1 MAIPFVGKLL
11 EVVVG
16 KGADIVSKLVKDKDL
31 AERLKHEFRTQM
43 QADTAEFAALEI
55 AAERDMFEAQQKTI
69 QAELH
74 QNDQYTKRTR
84 PNIARK
90 SFYAGLVYA
99 LLTALPVDGIGIP
112 FTETT
117 LMPWQFQATVLML
130 LYSPALTYMG
140 VRGFEKWKNGGAKV

>member
-1 MAIPFVGKLL
+1 MGIPILGDLWSKIVD
-11 EVVVG
+11 
-16 KGADIVSKLVKDKDL
+16 KGGDIISELVTDKDL
-31 AERLKHEFRTQM
+31 AKELDHAFRTQM
-43 QADTAEFAALEI
+43 AANSAAFEQAELET
-55 AAERDMFEAQQKTI
+55 ETRMFEAQQKTI

-99 LLTALPVDGIGIP
+99 LLTALPVKGINLYLIV
-112 FTETT
+112 
-117 LMPWQFQATVLML
+117 LMPWQFDSTVLML

-140 VRGFEKWKNGGAKV
+140 VRGFEKWKNGGAK